1 MFGIPTLMVK
11 GKAFAGLFKDAM
23 VFKLQGKDHERA
35 LALPG
40 AQLFDPSGRGR
51 PMKEWVQ
58 VPPTHAARWAF
69 LARQALKYV
78 SEGR

>member
-1 MFGIPTLMVK
+1 
-11 GKAFAGLFKDAM
+11 M

-40 AQLFDPSGRGR
+40 ARSFDPSSRGR
-51 PMKEWVQ
+51 PMKEWVEVQ
-58 VPPTHAARWAF
+58 ARHAARWAS

-78 SEGR
+78 SKGR